1 MRNRTAQQ
9 DDVASVIAQE
19 KALSDALF
27 LSIGDGAVA
36 TDERARISRVNQA
49 ALNLLGYDED
59 DLLGHWFPEAIPA
72 YDESGKPVPNIDL
85 AITRSF
91 IAGHAITARYF
102 YKKKDGSFLPA
113 SISVSPVILD
123 DKPVGAIEVFRDI
136 TDELA
141 VDRVKSEFLS
151 LASHQLRTP
160 ATAVKNYIAM
170 LRDGYAGDLNE
181 AQHAYASKAYDN
193 NERQLAI
200 VSDLLLVATTESK
213 SLVLRK
219 AKTNLCD
226 LVKEVVDQYAGVLKN
241 KNQKLAVNL
250 PSDETTL
257 DVDPSYF
264 KMVVDNLLS
273 NASKYTPQGGDV
285 AIGLSRRGNEIRLT
299 VSDTGVGIAP
309 SDMGK
314 LFKKFTRI
322 DNSLSSEVGG
332 SGIGLYLLKQ
342 IVELH
347 NGRISVKS
355 RPGKGTTFTVSFS
368 SASPKKRDDA

>member
-1 MRNRTAQQ
+1 MRERTVHH
-9 DDVASVIAQE
+9 DDVAAVIAQE

-36 TDERARISRVNQA
+36 TDERARISRVNQS
-49 ALNLLGYDED
+49 ALNLLGYKED
-59 DLLGHWFPEAIPA
+59 DLLGRWFPEAIPA
-72 YDESGKPVPNIDL
+72 CDESGNPIPNIDL
-85 AITRSF
+85 AITQSF
-91 IAGHAITARYF
+91 IAGHAITARY
-102 YKKKDGSFLPA
+102 YYRKKDGSLLPA
-113 SISVSPVILD
+113 AISVSPIILD
-123 DKPVGAIEVFRDI
+123 GKPVGAIEVFRDI

-181 AQHAYASKAYDN
+181 AQYAYATKAYDN

-200 VSDLLLVATTESK
+200 VNDLLIVATTESK

-219 AKTNLCD
+219 AKTNLCE
-226 LVKEVVDQYAGVLKN
+226 LIKEVIDQYVGVLKN
-241 KNQKLAVNL
+241 KNQNL
-250 PSDETTL
+250 TVDLPPEEITL

-273 NASKYTPQGGDV
+273 NASKYTPHGGDV
-285 AIGLSRRGNEIRLT
+285 AISLSRRGNEIRLS

-309 SDMGK
+309 ADMGK
-314 LFKKFTRI
+314 LFKKFMRI

-347 NGRISVKS
+347 DGKISVKS
-355 RPGKGTTFTVSFS
+355 RPGKGTIFTVSMS
-368 SASPKKRDDA
+368 SAENE